1 MQATG
6 RLFLCARCRA
16 QVFIC
21 RRCDRGNRYCDADCA
36 QAARRE
42 NTRAAGHRYQQSRSS
57 RFAHAARARRHRVRC
72 KFVTHHRS
80 PASPANDVLQPD
92 PTDAAVAVATDACL
106 AAAPTTSRCHCCGCP
121 LPLFVRTGF
130 VRRRGPR
137 CVYRRTTELLNDD
150 SS

>member
-42 NTRAAGHRYQQSRSS
+42 NTRAAGHRYQQSRSG
-57 RFAHAARARRHRVRC
+57 RFAHAARARRYRARRQL
-72 KFVTHHRS
+72 VTHRSS
-80 PASPANDVLQPD
+80 PAPLTNDVLQPD
-92 PTDAAVAVATDACL
+92 PTDAAVAVATDTCV
-106 AAAPTTSRCHCCGCP
+106 AAAPATSRCHCCGCP
-121 LPLFVRTGF
+121 LPPFVRTGF

-137 CVYRRTTELLNDD
+137 CVYRRTTEILNDD